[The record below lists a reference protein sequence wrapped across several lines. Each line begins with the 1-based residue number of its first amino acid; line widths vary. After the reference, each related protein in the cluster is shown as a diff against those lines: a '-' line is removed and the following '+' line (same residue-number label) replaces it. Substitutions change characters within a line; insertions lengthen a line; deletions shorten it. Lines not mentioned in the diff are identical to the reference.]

1 MYYKNVLILTFG
13 EFCEYVWWDEER
25 YERKTGGLNSI
36 FTFWITFIK
45 KV

>member
-1 MYYKNVLILTFG
+1 M
-13 EFCEYVWWDEER
+13 WWDEER

-45 KV
+45 KSLIKRKKKSRDLI